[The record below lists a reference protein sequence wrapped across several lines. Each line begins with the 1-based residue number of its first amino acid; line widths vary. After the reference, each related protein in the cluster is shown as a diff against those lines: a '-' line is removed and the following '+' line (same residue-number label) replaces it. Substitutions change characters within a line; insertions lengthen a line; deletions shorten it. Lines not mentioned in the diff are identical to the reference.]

1 MLTSTINTK
10 KYSSDIIGK
19 KRSMS
24 NIMDTYYDAVYHEL
38 ENNLEKTYLNFFS
51 INSSRRFSSNCQ
63 NNIQHKIN
71 SVQTKSVLREMKMFS
86 IFHVPVI
93 SHAIPSSIY
102 IFLHSFIK
110 VPYFNS
116 IRLTS

>member
-38 ENNLEKTYLNFFS
+38 ENNLEKTFLNFFL
-51 INSSRRFSSNCQ
+51 NQ
-63 NNIQHKIN
+63 Q
-71 SVQTKSVLREMKMFS
+71 
-86 IFHVPVI
+86 
-93 SHAIPSSIY
+93 
-102 IFLHSFIK
+102 
-110 VPYFNS
+110 
-116 IRLTS
+116 